1 MKRWIF
7 FIIAIILLGLS
18 IFLYYPFFD
27 FSDYKQS
34 LIFIFFLIS
43 IVLLFSSLYSALHF
57 KTNKKISTLQNRLSM
72 WTKLS
77 YHVNL
82 VGDEI
87 FNELPI
93 GIVALDDTYIVRWTN
108 NYAKQIFSNNIIE
121 ESIESLHNELANHI
135 LENHLNFIIKIGKE
149 TYEVIYRNE
158 YKFFYLF
165 NVTDKENIKDKYQAR
180 IPALAIIYLDNLDES
195 LAQLDVSEQSA
206 FKGEY
211 LAAIADWANRYD
223 GHLKPYSD
231 ERLLLVVYREQLEQM
246 IQDKFDILDKIK
258 QISTQ
263 NKLRVTIS
271 MGIAS
276 WDVNYEDL
284 GIYTQNA
291 VELAVKRGGDQVVVN
306 IQDQKIAYFGAKENA
321 AQKSSKVNVRIN
333 AQTMQDLI
341 SRSENIYIMGHIN
354 ADLDV
359 LASQIAVYHLAKA
372 IKRKAYIVIDY
383 VRLDETTKK
392 VHDILIKKIP
402 KYNDVIV
409 TSDVAIRDIKHESLL
424 VVVDSQ
430 SPKIVMSKELLAT
443 ANKIVVVDHH
453 RIGDE
458 SFNAMYSIVEPYAS
472 STIEL
477 LIDLF
482 DFYNPQEEI
491 ELTPLE
497 ASIMYGGIVV
507 DTLNFAFRTSSRTFE
522 IASYLKEKGADNTE
536 VKMWLRRDI
545 IRTLEINKLLESVEI
560 YMNRFAIIST
570 QEIYEDRVLL
580 AQVADEA
587 LLIDGMSAAFVVAKI
602 SENRIGVSARSYQDM
617 NVQVIMESLG
627 GGGHLNSAAA
637 QISDSTVENVKE
649 EIKKFISLEYGGGE
663 AMKVILLEDVRGRGQ
678 KDDVIEVAG
687 GFGQYLI
694 SQKKAIIANDENLT
708 KLEQKKT
715 SEQEALQ
722 KHLQIMRTLK
732 KEIDGKKITIGI
744 QLGQDEKM
752 FGTVTTKQI
761 VEQFEKEH
769 GVILDRKKLELSS
782 DINSV
787 GIYTATITLHKEI
800 KAQFEVHIV
809 EKKNE

>member
-1 MKRWIF
+1 
-7 FIIAIILLGLS
+7 
-18 IFLYYPFFD
+18 
-27 FSDYKQS
+27 
-34 LIFIFFLIS
+34 
-43 IVLLFSSLYSALHF
+43 
-57 KTNKKISTLQNRLSM
+57 
-72 WTKLS
+72 
-77 YHVNL
+77 
-82 VGDEI
+82 
-87 FNELPI
+87 
-93 GIVALDDTYIVRWTN
+93 
-108 NYAKQIFSNNIIE
+108 
-121 ESIESLHNELANHI
+121 
-135 LENHLNFIIKIGKE
+135 
-149 TYEVIYRNE
+149 
-158 YKFFYLF
+158 
-165 NVTDKENIKDKYQAR
+165 
-180 IPALAIIYLDNLDES
+180 
-195 LAQLDVSEQSA
+195 
-206 FKGEY
+206 
-211 LAAIADWANRYD
+211 
-223 GHLKPYSD
+223 
-231 ERLLLVVYREQLEQM
+231 
-246 IQDKFDILDKIK
+246 
-258 QISTQ
+258 
-263 NKLRVTIS
+263 
-271 MGIAS
+271 
-276 WDVNYEDL
+276 
-284 GIYTQNA
+284 
-291 VELAVKRGGDQVVVN
+291 
-306 IQDQKIAYFGAKENA
+306 
-321 AQKSSKVNVRIN
+321 
-333 AQTMQDLI
+333 
-341 SRSENIYIMGHIN
+341 
-354 ADLDV
+354 
-359 LASQIAVYHLAKA
+359 
-372 IKRKAYIVIDY
+372 
-383 VRLDETTKK
+383 
-392 VHDILIKKIP
+392 
-402 KYNDVIV
+402 
-409 TSDVAIRDIKHESLL
+409 
-424 VVVDSQ
+424 
-430 SPKIVMSKELLAT
+430 
-443 ANKIVVVDHH
+443 
-453 RIGDE
+453 
-458 SFNAMYSIVEPYAS
+458 MYSIVEPYAS